1 MYMRVLRVNDS
12 EEGGSKKNTLTVTVE
27 KKKLGSSK
35 LAKASD
41 DGARSLANLIS
52 ISIVSRCAML
62 EGRSASLRAALPC
75 VARCAVEQE
84 YIGDEVMIGHVTPLG
99 ALSAPNELISL
110 SPMRVYIMNSRI
122 LARICNPS
130 A

>member
-1 MYMRVLRVNDS
+1 MSFERVVIHMYTRVLRVNDS
-12 EEGGSKKNTLTVTVE
+12 EEEKKKQKNTLTVTVE
-27 KKKLGSSK
+27 KKKLRSSK
-35 LAKASD
+35 LTKASD

-52 ISIVSRCAML
+52 ISIVSR
-62 EGRSASLRAALPC
+62 RSKRVASRC

-110 SPMRVYIMNSRI
+110 PPDASIYHV
-122 LARICNPS
+122 
-130 A
+130 